1 MSHGRIAKKKKKDLW
16 ENKLEMDI
24 ENTVTEWAY
33 WTEKKNCSIFNVQFS
48 EIVAKFSF
56 YKDKMNILKNC
67 KKFKN
72 SSFSIF

>member
-1 MSHGRIAKKKKKDLW
+1 MGGLQKKKKDLW

-33 WTEKKNCSIFNVQFS
+33 WTGKKNCSIFNVRFS

-56 YKDKMNILKNC
+56 YKDKMNIFKNC
-67 KKFKN
+67 KKLKN
-72 SSFSIF
+72 TSFSIF